1 MSSQRRLDIILGHC
15 SDTTS
20 QKHGLRSHDSD
31 ISSRICQSGKTGNV
45 HQSSTGVRRQ
55 VGTERDGP
63 RIPKRRQEVLKWNG
77 WGFRDSKFEF
87 DGDGVGSFKG
97 TRYLLSG
104 MLPHLRGFAESIEG
118 FRVEDKL
125 PSQPEIPSESLPKPV
140 THDEFFREIH
150 HSGISF
156 SLDGQ
161 DRLFRAHGHTLQEI
175 FTLRT
180 GTFARIP
187 DIVIWPGC
195 HKDVVK
201 IVEAADR
208 HNVCI
213 IPFGGGTSVTNGLEC
228 PKEETR
234 MIVSLDMSQMNKVL
248 WIDEKNMTAHIEA
261 GIVGVDLEEKL
272 AKYGLCTGHEPDS
285 CEFSSLGG
293 WIATRASGMKKNVYG
308 NIEDMLVHVKM
319 VTPKGVME
327 KNCQVPRMSTG
338 PDVHHL
344 ILGSEGILGVITEV
358 TLRVR
363 PIPPCRTYGS
373 VVFSNFDDGVNFM
386 REVARQRCAPAS
398 IRLMDNAQFKFGAS
412 LRPPPSS
419 MWASLVDSLKKFYLT
434 RLKGYDLDQ
443 LAILT
448 LLCEGTQEEVA
459 AQEKRVYKIASQFGG
474 LAGGE
479 ENGQRG
485 YMLTFAIA
493 YLRDLALDHHCIA
506 ESFETTVPWDRVHDL
521 CRNVKERIRQECKA
535 HGVKN
540 EPYLTCRVTQLYDTG
555 ACIYFYF
562 GFFYKGLPD
571 PVHVYEAIESA
582 AREEI
587 IAHGGSL
594 SHHHGVGKIRKKWM
608 KSTISDTGYDTLRA
622 VKNSLDPRNVFGSK
636 NLL

>member
-1 MSSQRRLDIILGHC
+1 M
-15 SDTTS
+15 TS
-20 QKHGLRSHDSD
+20 RPRCIPEFPLL
-31 ISSRICQSGKTGNV
+31 I
-45 HQSSTGVRRQ
+45 
-55 VGTERDGP
+55 ERVNSFC
-63 RIPKRRQEVLKWNG
+63 RQESLKWNG

-87 DGDGVGSFKG
+87 DAEGSGMFKG
-97 TRYLLSG
+97 DRYLLSG
-104 MLPHLRGFAESIEG
+104 MLPNLRSFAESIEG
-118 FRVEDKL
+118 FKVNDKL
-125 PSQPEIPSESLPKPV
+125 QGQGEIPSESLPKPV
-140 THDEFFREIH
+140 TNEGFFNEIRQ
-150 HSGISF
+150 SGMSF

-175 FTLRT
+175 FILRM
-180 GTFARIP
+180 GRFDRIP
-187 DIVIWPGC
+187 DIVIWPEC
-195 HKDVVK
+195 HDDVVK
-201 IVEAADR
+201 VVEAADR
-208 HNVCI
+208 HNVCM

-248 WIDEKNMTAHIEA
+248 WVDEKNMTAHIEA
-261 GIVGVDLEEKL
+261 GIVGIDLEEKL
-272 AKYGLCTGHEPDS
+272 GKYGLCTGHEPDS

-293 WIATRASGMKKNVYG
+293 WVATRASGMKKNVYG

-338 PDVHHL
+338 PDIHHL

-363 PIPPCRTYGS
+363 PIPPCRRYGS
-373 VVFSNFDDGVNFM
+373 VVFYNFDDGVDFM
-386 REVARQRCAPAS
+386 REVAKQRCAPAS
-398 IRLMDNAQFKFGAS
+398 IRLMDNAQFKFGIS

-419 MWASLVDSLKKFYLT
+419 MWASLGDSFKKFYLT
-434 RLKGYDLDQ
+434 KLKGYDVDQ

-448 LLCEGTQEEVA
+448 LLFEGTAEEVA
-459 AQEKRVYKIASQFGG
+459 AQEKRVYKIASQFSWR
-474 LAGGE
+474 E

-521 CRNVKERIRQECKA
+521 CRNVKERIRQECKN

-540 EPYLTCRVTQLYDTG
+540 EPYLTCRVCQSS
-555 ACIYFYF
+555 
-562 GFFYKGLPD
+562 
-571 PVHVYEAIESA
+571 HSYESIENA
-582 AREEI
+582 ARDEI

-608 KSTISDTGYDTLRA
+608 RSTISDTGYETLQS
-622 VKNSLDPRNVFGSK
+622 VKNSLDPNNVFGNK